1 LGFLCLYATLVAST
15 IVNHIM
21 TRINLVHPSELSTKH
36 LLAEKHEIVRI
47 FGLARKSQFNMH
59 KVKQPQAY
67 TLGTGHCLFFYD
79 KLKFITDRYDSL
91 CAEMLSR
98 NFKCNRVPKEDLHQ
112 GIERNMFF
120 DYKPTEEALM
130 INRER
135 ILERS

>member
-1 LGFLCLYATLVAST
+1 
-15 IVNHIM
+15 M

-36 LLAEKHEIVRI
+36 LVSEYREIVRV
-47 FGLARKSQFNMH
+47 FALARAAQHSMH
-59 KVKQPQAY
+59 HVKQPEVY
-67 TLGTGHCLFFYD
+67 TLGTGHVKFFYNR
-79 KLKFITDRYDSL
+79 LQFISDRYDSL
-91 CAEMLSR
+91 CAEMLAR

-120 DYKPTEEALM
+120 NYLPTEEALR